1 VRDSDARTAGRIE
14 LADAAEFGQEGRSW
28 RGCAGLRFQTR
39 RSCSKTA
46 RFVGAANEK
55 GWLERSVLRTHS
67 ISPVDAVMPGHNGLR
82 SPNRR
87 GNRTHISSYSTT
99 FFAHRFFLLWIL
111 FSFVWRWV
119 FFERS
124 AELDKKIPVSSKEL
138 RKRKKEFFDSLER
151 H

>member
-1 VRDSDARTAGRIE
+1 MGSAVLTVVAIE
-14 LADAAEFGQEGRSW
+14 PIYPAIRPRS
-28 RGCAGLRFQTR
+28 LLI
-39 RSCSKTA
+39 
-46 RFVGAANEK
+46 V
-55 GWLERSVLRTHS
+55 
-67 ISPVDAVMPGHNGLR
+67 
-82 SPNRR
+82 
-87 GNRTHISSYSTT
+87 
-99 FFAHRFFLLWIL
+99 FFLLWIL